1 MVYTGH
7 MRQKLLL
14 YFVVPAFLMIFSCS
28 QTAKE
33 SPPAF
38 TDETIPEGYRFPH
51 PANVAE
57 PTVHGAWV
65 LQAGTT
71 LCVNCHNTD
80 SNNTLP
86 GPSCISC
93 HTVYP
98 HATGWVSETAG
109 ASLHGSIVSV
119 DGSTQCESCHG
130 TNDAGS
136 IFSTFC
142 NACHSQHLSSPTTCK
157 GCHEAGKGLPATASR
172 PSDVD
177 KNHLTTQDCASCH
190 DYATGDFKILRG
202 ETIDFTQSPHA
213 STTGAFAA
221 ESSSMSCM
229 RCHTATG
236 FTDYIHD
243 EIQGHAALVVDTPDP
258 LTCAS
263 CHNADTVNYSSGITL
278 DTSGFVPGDNP
289 AIYKLQG
296 IDGVGTGKHIT
307 LVANMEGLCLRCHAP
322 RSSDG
327 AIKANA
333 WVYGL
338 VDPDATSAASY
349 YFAQYPGN
357 TSASG
362 TKSSAQKRTP
372 SAPTPPAGKASTTV
386 TFHYTPVM
394 ATFYG
399 SDVGLGFQYQTDPVG
414 NPLTYVGKNNLMTGY
429 DTCIKCHNPHTTA
442 VQPAKCT
449 PCHTGVTTTDDYDL
463 IRVTTSDYDG
473 DGNTSEGVYAEV
485 EGVKAK
491 LLEAIQNYAA
501 IKKAITFDPV
511 NYSSSPWRATSN
523 LIDAYDKNTPRLIKA
538 CYNYHLAYKEHGA
551 YVHNSKYIIQLMYD
565 SIKDL
570 NAAPGG
576 MVPVDMT
583 GMVRP

>member
-1 MVYTGH
+1 MVYAGH
-7 MRQKLLL
+7 MRHKLPL

-38 TDETIPEGYRFPH
+38 TDETIPEGYSFPH

-71 LCVNCHNTD
+71 LCISCHNTD
-80 SNNTLP
+80 SSTTLP

-98 HATGWVSETAG
+98 HSDGWVSATAG

-136 IFSTFC
+136 IFSAFC
-142 NACHSQHLSSPTTCK
+142 NACHSQHLSSPTTCN

-221 ESSSMSCM
+221 ESEKTYCM

-236 FTDYIHD
+236 FMSF
-243 EIQGHAALVVDTPDP
+243 IQNGTQDAAALAKDLPDP
-258 LTCAS
+258 LTCAA
-263 CHNADTVNYSSGITL
+263 CHNADTANYGSGVTL
-278 DTSGFVPGDNP
+278 NTSGFTPGDNP
-289 AIYKLQG
+289 ATYKRSADGGADQH
-296 IDGVGTGKHIT
+296 IDLTVGKEGV
-307 LVANMEGLCLRCHAP
+307 CLKCHAP

-327 AIKANA
+327 AIKVNA
-333 WVYGL
+333 WVYNMAL
-338 VDPDATSAASY
+338 DTAYTSASTY
-349 YFAQYPGN
+349 TFAQYPAN
-357 TSASG
+357 DTA
-362 TKSSAQKRTP
+362 T
-372 SAPTPPAGKASTTV
+372 PAGKVSSSQKRDSAV
-386 TFHYTPVM
+386 TFHYVPVL

-399 SDVGLGFQYQTDPVG
+399 NDAKEGFQYQTDPSG
-414 NPLTYVGKNNLMTGY
+414 NALTYVGKNTLMTGY
-429 DTCIKCHNPHTTA
+429 DTCVKCHNPHTTA
-442 VQPAKCT
+442 VQPAKCVA
-449 PCHTGVTTTDDYDL
+449 CHSGVTTSADFQN
-463 IRVTTSDYDG
+463 IRMTTSDYDG
-473 DGNTSEGVYAEV
+473 DGDAAEGIYSEV

-491 LLEAIQNYAA
+491 LYQAIQNYALLQRA
-501 IKKAITFDPV
+501 IVFSP
-511 NYSSSPWRATSN
+511 SSSSTAPWRRGDDTTKV
-523 LIDAYDKNTPRLIKA
+523 YDKFTPRLIKA
-538 CYNYHLAYKEHGA
+538 LYNYHLAYRDTAA
-551 YVHNSKYIIQLMYD
+551 YVHNSKYIVELLYD

-570 NAAPGG
+570 NSAPG
-576 MVPVDMT
+576 VTQVDMT